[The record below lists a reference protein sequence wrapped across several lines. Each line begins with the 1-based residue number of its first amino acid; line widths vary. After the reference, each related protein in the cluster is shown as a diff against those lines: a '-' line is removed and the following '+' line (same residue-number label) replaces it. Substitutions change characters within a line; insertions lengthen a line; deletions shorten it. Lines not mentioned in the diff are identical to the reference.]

1 MSVRMFGIAALDA
14 RRGVTISVS
23 VVQYPLIVVSA
34 AQGGYYIKLE
44 RWCRKARAKHVC
56 AHQGLLQTITKLDQ
70 APLALDASAAEVC
83 AAAGKHAQ
91 HCRQKR
97 EAMQP
102 VLSVNLT
109 TPIVYAALRVSLRL
123 VSPSS
128 FIACSLCRFFARV
141 SLIRK
146 CNLDGLSRY
155 LLGLTRK
162 LCHLSAPVHRPGLR
176 ARPAIAP
183 RCPPQCGPWCRVCA
197 YNRHSPHMRR
207 SRRLTASCAYPE

>member
-1 MSVRMFGIAALDA
+1 MFGIAVLDA

-23 VVQYPLIVVSA
+23 VVQYPLIIVSA

-70 APLALDASAAEVC
+70 APLALDASDAEVC
-83 AAAGKHAQ
+83 AAAEKHAQ
-91 HCRQKR
+91 HCRRKR

-155 LLGLTRK
+155 LLDLTRK
-162 LCHLSAPVHRPGLR
+162 LCHLCALLFIGRGYVHGQQLPQGVHRNVDLAAAFALITVI
-176 ARPAIAP
+176 ART
-183 RCPPQCGPWCRVCA
+183 CA
-197 YNRHSPHMRR
+197 A
-207 SRRLTASCAYPE
+207 LAG